1 MTRRQAGY
9 VDGVPDEQRSRSPFW
24 LHQLAEYLIA
34 AVLIASAW
42 YSPEP
47 LVQAVLGTL
56 IIINAAFAD
65 GAAGAFRV
73 VDRRIHKW
81 FDVVIMAL
89 LLIAAVRGWV
99 DVDTTGR
106 IALPTMA
113 VLMFLLWF
121 NTNFEVDEPEATHR

>member
-1 MTRRQAGY
+1 M
-9 VDGVPDEQRSRSPFW
+9 
-24 LHQLAEYLIA
+24 
-34 AVLIASAW
+34 
-42 YSPEP
+42 
-47 LVQAVLGTL
+47 
-56 IIINAAFAD
+56 
-65 GAAGAFRV
+65 

-89 LLIAAVRGWV
+89 LLIAAVQGWV